1 MLARR
6 RVLGLV
12 PSFAIGMALPALP
25 AARAQDAALPS
36 AEPALSPSG
45 NFAQK
50 SGAALYA
57 NACRACHMEEG
68 RGATGAG
75 HYPPLADN
83 RRLEAAEY
91 PIRIVLQGLKGMPP
105 VGRMMNDEQVA
116 EVVNYI
122 RTHFG
127 NTYPDRVSVRDVE
140 RAR

>member
-1 MLARR
+1 MPASRW
-6 RVLGLV
+6 VLGLA
-12 PSFAIGMALPALP
+12 PSIAIGMFLS
-25 AARAQDAALPS
+25 AACAQDAAPP
-36 AEPALSPSG
+36 PAGPTLSPARD
-45 NFAQK
+45 FAQK

-57 NACRACHMEEG
+57 NVCQACHMEEG

-91 PIRIVLQGLKGMPP
+91 PIRIVLHGLKGMPP

-122 RTHFG
+122 RSHFG
-127 NTYPDRVSVRDVE
+127 NTHTDRVSARDVE
-140 RAR
+140 VAR

>member
-1 MLARR
+1 MLAPRW
-6 RVLGLV
+6 VLGLV
-12 PSFAIGMALPALP
+12 PPIAIGMFLS
-25 AARAQDAALPS
+25 AACAQDAALPS
-36 AEPALSPSG
+36 AGPTLSPARD
-45 NFAQK
+45 FAQK

-57 NACRACHMEEG
+57 NVCQACHMEEG

-91 PIRIVLQGLKGMPP
+91 PIRIVLHGLKGMPP

-122 RTHFG
+122 RSHFG
-127 NTYPDRVSVRDVE
+127 NTYTDRVSARDVE
-140 RAR
+140 GAR